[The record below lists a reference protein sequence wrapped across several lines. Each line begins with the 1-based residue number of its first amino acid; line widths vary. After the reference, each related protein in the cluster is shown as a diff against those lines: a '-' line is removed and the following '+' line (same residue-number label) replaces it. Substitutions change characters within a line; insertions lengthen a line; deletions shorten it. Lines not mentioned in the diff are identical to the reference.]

1 MARQRRERRAYA
13 QAMSLAWHAAAFQR
27 AKRLPS
33 LTTVLSKITDDGQTA
48 RRARSQT
55 AKAQQ
60 AVVER
65 QLAAFASLS
74 HGM

>member
-1 MARQRRERRAYA
+1 MARQRRARRAYA

-27 AKRLPS
+27 AKRLPA
-33 LTTVLSKITDDGQTA
+33 LTTVLRKITDDGQTA
-48 RRARSQT
+48 QLPRSQT
-55 AKAQQ
+55 AKEQQ
-60 AVVER
+60 AVVKR